1 MMLFDSEYAIYA
13 EYLKSAIKLFKAG
26 KKDGAF
32 EMYMRNYLAPEV
44 LPDELP
50 QEKVEEACKN
60 IFDEEITLDM
70 LQRGLDGWYA
80 EAKKLLEC
88 EFTMAFSEKYFT
100 QDLFDEEF
108 PHADSDGT
116 VASLIARR
124 EEYYL
129 GQEGGF
135 KHVYF

>member
-1 MMLFDSEYAIYA
+1 MLFDSEYAIYA
-13 EYLKSAIKLFKAG
+13 EYLKSAIKLSKAG

-50 QEKVEEACKN
+50 KERVEEACKN
-60 IFDEEITLDM
+60 IFGSESYEVTLDM
-70 LQRGLDGWYA
+70 LQRGLDGWYT

-100 QDLFDEEF
+100 QEFMQDLFDEEF

-116 VASLIARR
+116 VASLIDRR
-124 EEYYL
+124 EKYYL
-129 GQEGGF
+129 S
-135 KHVYF
+135 KV

>member
-1 MMLFDSEYAIYA
+1 MLFDSEYAIYA

-32 EMYMRNYLAPEV
+32 EMYTRNYLAPEV

-50 QEKVEEACKN
+50 QEKVEEVS
-60 IFDEEITLDM
+60 EVEITLDM

-100 QDLFDEEF
+100 QEFMQDLFDEEF

-129 GQEGGF
+129 GQ
-135 KHVYF
+135 